1 MGSPP
6 HPKGQFLFNLLPRS
20 EVCSGLSGRKIGLQ
34 ALIQKMLIFMFR
46 LSLITEKFFDSVS
59 RTRSTNSRSYCLVC
73 LWPLVSSQGA

>member
-34 ALIQKMLIFMFR
+34 ALI
-46 LSLITEKFFDSVS
+46 
-59 RTRSTNSRSYCLVC
+59 
-73 LWPLVSSQGA
+73 